1 MIYTG
6 NYANCKGDMCV
17 SISGDKGKDA
27 GFVGRTCSK
36 LAPARTF
43 WKIWKSNIG
52 KISEEEN
59 TKYYI
64 HEYYTQVLKK
74 LDPSKIAKELDNSI
88 MLCYEKGDQFCHRHL
103 VAFWLEE
110 SIGIKVN
117 EVMIIDGK
125 IEVIDRPEIFRKYLL
140 DEMKNN

>member
-6 NYANCKGDMCV
+6 NYANCKGEMCV

-27 GFVGRTCSK
+27 GFVGRTYSK
-36 LAPARTF
+36 LAPVRSF
-43 WKIWKSNIG
+43 WKTWKSNIG
-52 KISEEEN
+52 KISKEEN

-64 HEYYTQVLKK
+64 HEYYIQVLKK
-74 LDPSKIAKELDNSI
+74 LNPKEVAKELDNNI
-88 MLCYEKGDQFCHRHL
+88 LLCYEKDEQFCHRYL

-110 SIGIKVN
+110 TLGIKVD
-117 EVMIIDGK
+117 EVRVIDGK
-125 IEVIDRPEIFRKYLL
+125 IEVINRPEAFRKYLI